1 MIVNKSK
8 IVVIKINTQ
17 WNFTKKEVD
26 DGRIT
31 IQKIDKE
38 KYNEEDNIKTHNM
51 EKLLSC
57 HSMDRHHKR
66 FAQYIKLRLIIKQ
79 VFVP

>member
-1 MIVNKSK
+1 MNLSILR
-8 IVVIKINTQ
+8 Q
-17 WNFTKKEVD
+17 WIFTKKEVD
-26 DGRIT
+26 DRRIT

-38 KYNEEDNIKTHNM
+38 KYDEEDNIKTHNM
-51 EKLLSC
+51 KNLLSS

-66 FAQYIKLRLIIKQ
+66 FAKYIKLRLIIKQ